1 MIFHIIR
8 KKRKFIFYKS
18 DYISIKNND
27 FERTIKMVENKRNE
41 FLSILSSN
49 SENDLQ
55 DYLLTYGK
63 NPKAICPIIFVDKE
77 VSEEAESTN

>member
-1 MIFHIIR
+1 
-8 KKRKFIFYKS
+8 
-18 DYISIKNND
+18 
-27 FERTIKMVENKRNE
+27 MVENKRNE